1 MFRIDLQGASGN
13 DHICCRS
20 SGSCCNALCHGA
32 KSSFSAERTGETI
45 RLAFPGRCFRRPW
58 MTAPL
63 ALVFLMPIFIFSEA
77 IKIGL
82 IVYFRV
88 VDLA

>member
-1 MFRIDLQGASGN
+1 
-13 DHICCRS
+13 
-20 SGSCCNALCHGA
+20 
-32 KSSFSAERTGETI
+32 
-45 RLAFPGRCFRRPW
+45 

>member
-1 MFRIDLQGASGN
+1 MIIFVAAAAVVAVMLSAMVQKA
-13 DHICCRS
+13 
-20 SGSCCNALCHGA
+20 A
-32 KSSFSAERTGETI
+32 FYAERTGETI